1 MRQKAEAKVSSE
13 KIVQILEDDILGGTL
28 RPGEKL
34 DEQSLANRFS
44 VSRTPVREA
53 IRQLAAN
60 GLIEIRRN
68 MGATV
73 RQLTAGEVVDMFM
86 VLAEL
91 EGLAARLCARRMT
104 MAEIDEAKARNDDC
118 LRAAETGD
126 QVAFLEANNAFHDVL
141 LRGTRSAYLATEAA
155 RLGRRLAAYRRVIT
169 HPRQMMS
176 SHAEHQRII
185 AAISQGEEDVAQA
198 AMRTHV
204 DVIAGSAADIVLA
217 LEANAAPLS
226 ATR

>member
-1 MRQKAEAKVSSE
+1 MTKTDSLNHEIFADLSPEDRQT
-13 KIVQILEDDILGGTL
+13 ILDFARL
-28 RPGEKL
+28 RKLRRGEML
-34 DEQSLANRFS
+34 
-44 VSRTPVREA
+44 
-53 IRQLAAN
+53 
-60 GLIEIRRN
+60 
-68 MGATV
+68 V
-73 RQLTAGEVVDMFM
+73 RQGEVADTVYYVLRGKFEVLRDGRHLVAEIMAGEPVGEIAFFGGLPRTADVQASRDSD
-86 VLAEL
+86 VLEL
-91 EGLAARLCARRMT
+91 SQQAYAALSARLPAFT
-104 MAEIDEAKARNDDC
+104 QAV
-118 LRAAETGD
+118 LR
-126 QVAFLEANNAFHDVL
+126 
-141 LRGTRSAYLATEAA
+141 S
-155 RLGRRLAAYRRVIT
+155 LGRRLAAYRRVIT